1 MGNTRSSL
9 LRSADARFW
18 IEVGCSAASAFLFVL
33 TYFVHEWVEAVFRID
48 PDRHSGS
55 LEWALDGV
63 FLLIAITAGVLARI
77 EWRRLAVAR
86 ADPLS
91 SS

>member
-18 IEVGCSAASAFLFVL
+18 IEAGFSVTSAFLFVL
-33 TYFVHEWVEAVFRID
+33 TSFVPDWIEAVFGID

-55 LEWALDGV
+55 LEWSLDAV
-63 FLLIAITAGVLARI
+63 LLVIAVAAGVLARI
-77 EWRRLAVAR
+77 ERRRLVVAR
-86 ADPLS
+86 AGPVS
-91 SS
+91 